1 MTINK
6 NVRITGWN
14 QLSEIVLDNDISC
27 NYIKFTKTEK
37 SNIERL
43 YNFCNMSSKISD
55 LFSDVINNI
64 FNDNVVSI
72 KEFGKLCAENTDT
85 LITGML
91 KELNIINK

>member
-14 QLSEIVLDNDISC
+14 QLSEIALSNDVSC
-27 NYIKFTKTEK
+27 NCIKFTETEK
-37 SNIERL
+37 SNIDRL

-55 LFSDVINNI
+55 LFSDIVNNT
-64 FNDNVVSI
+64 FHDNVVSI
-72 KEFGKLCAENTDT
+72 KEFAKWCAENTDT

-91 KELNIINK
+91 QELNVMSK